1 MHTAA
6 AAICHAPASR
16 EFAKPWLENK
26 DVKSFLDPSSSRYLV
41 SLKNCAVGC
50 LAQAQVEH
58 TKISEAR
65 LLTMLTEPV
74 TSVVTGPTGPA
85 PASVASTVQPVS
97 TGPYRLVSGTPYR
110 VAAPQPGV
118 TYSYPGGPGGYTVPY
133 QISGSPARVVA
144 APVAAQ
150 TSLPVSSAAV
160 STTKSEMAP
169 VATLPPLQ
177 SAQAMPIP
185 QTIPGPPQV
194 STSVVTAPP
203 MMTAAGGTPTSVL
216 AAPCQSVRSPVSAVP
231 YSLPV
236 QVSPAT
242 PVADPGPMLAEM
254 DAAGP
259 GTSHEVQSSTPAQ
272 PNFHVPEAGSQAKKQ
287 KKKGKSK
294 KCACCQ

>member
-1 MHTAA
+1 
-6 AAICHAPASR
+6 
-16 EFAKPWLENK
+16 
-26 DVKSFLDPSSSRYLV
+26 
-41 SLKNCAVGC
+41 
-50 LAQAQVEH
+50 
-58 TKISEAR
+58 
-65 LLTMLTEPV
+65 MLTEPV
-74 TSVVTGPTGPA
+74 TSVATGPTGPA
-85 PASVASTVQPVS
+85 PVASVATAAQPVS
-97 TGPYRLVSGTPYR
+97 TTGPYRLLSGTPYR
-110 VAAPQPGV
+110 VAAPPGV
-118 TYSYPGGPGGYTVPY
+118 TYNYPGGCTVPY

-144 APVAAQ
+144 APIASQ

-160 STTKSEMAP
+160 STTKSEVAP

-194 STSVVTAPP
+194 STSVVTVPP

-216 AAPCQSVRSPVSAVP
+216 AAPCQSPLVGSVGSPVAVP

-259 GTSHEVQSSTPAQ
+259 GTSHVVQSSTQAQ
-272 PNFHVPEAGSQAKKQ
+272 PNFHVPEAGSQALRQ
-287 KKKGKSK
+287 GSFRTLLNT
-294 KCACCQ
+294 